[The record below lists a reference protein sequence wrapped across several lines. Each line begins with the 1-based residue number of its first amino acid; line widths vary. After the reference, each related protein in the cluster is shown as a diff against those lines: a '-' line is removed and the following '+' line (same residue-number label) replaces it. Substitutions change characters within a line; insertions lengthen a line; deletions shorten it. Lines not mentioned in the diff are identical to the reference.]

1 MTKLQLLIHAA
12 ILSGES
18 SLLESA
24 PYDEEAK
31 ATLEEAATQLQE
43 EWLRTTPPA
52 CRVRHMIDLL
62 HYQPD
67 RDCAA
72 EMYARS
78 CQVGDQ

>member
-1 MTKLQLLIHAA
+1 MNKLQLRIHAA

-24 PYDEEAK
+24 PYDDEAK
-31 ATLEEAATQLQE
+31 KTLKEAASQLQD

-52 CRVRHMIDLL
+52 CRVRHLIDLL

-67 RDCAA
+67 RDHAA
-72 EMYARS
+72 EMYATS